1 MRREVEFE
9 FFFLTCL
16 ASPCLSFFIAIF
28 IQIHLEYTL
37 IPTPSQGTRSNY
49 TFIAFHKSIYLLIF
63 RLKIHHSAMME
74 NQENK
79 SISSRILHAFSRKDQ
94 RKYVIYFL
102 VATMLWLLGSWNISS
117 AWIILFVAIY
127 VLGEYH
133 SEVNKRKRRNL
144 RETSYEPNFSKIKTF
159 PIPPV
164 YLSESENAM
173 WLNNIINRMW
183 PFIEGM
189 ARMKIKENV
198 EPEIQK
204 KLPAALKTLY
214 FDKIELGQ
222 KPPFIG
228 NIKSYSRGSGAARAS
243 EFIMDVDVTYNGD
256 AQLKLT
262 LKNVK
267 LGISDFQIHGPL
279 RIILKP
285 LMSDQSIV
293 GGITLFFLKRPK
305 IAFNLTNL
313 LNVLDFPGLKKTLRG
328 IVDDVIASF
337 AVLPNRIAIP
347 LAGSV
352 NPGDLRYPIPEGLL
366 RVQRLEA
373 RELVKS
379 DFSLIGNAT
388 PDPYAILEV
397 GAQTF
402 RTEMKKN
409 DSNPTWEETFEAF
422 VDNSEGQEL
431 EVYLYDHD
439 LASKDSKLG
448 HVDFKI
454 HSVVKRGVQD
464 VWLPLEKAK
473 QGKVHL
479 QLEWFALSSDPLHF
493 RYTRENETVAVL
505 IVKLIKAQN
514 LPSRTRSVLARKIF
528 CRVSVGNTT
537 LDSFCS
543 YGEDPEWGQSLRF
556 LLTDPHEEAH
566 IEVTEGN
573 SNTSLG
579 STVFTVRKLIEEPEM
594 TLQDCFQLGTGSIVC
609 KFTLRALKA
618 VDTCDA
624 PTPLLIGRKFNGCL
638 DNGNYLQPADTP
650 TIVPEVEVQDEP
662 STSDSYS
669 SETTEKTSSNGS
681 SPSGSIADDTSNGQS
696 PEASVRDYLSRG
708 EVSLKLIYDHRRNRL
723 VVTVLNAK
731 NLSSSEPTSKTN
743 PYVQIKMLPSR
754 SKKSIRKTLSFAG
767 SLNPVF
773 NETFEYVIGLD
784 QLADKQLQVAV
795 KNERFV
801 QLPVKRRDLIG
812 CTSIRLCELSLSTG
826 VTMDCE
832 ISK

>member
-1 MRREVEFE
+1 
-9 FFFLTCL
+9 
-16 ASPCLSFFIAIF
+16 
-28 IQIHLEYTL
+28 
-37 IPTPSQGTRSNY
+37 
-49 TFIAFHKSIYLLIF
+49 
-63 RLKIHHSAMME
+63 
-74 NQENK
+74 
-79 SISSRILHAFSRKDQ
+79 
-94 RKYVIYFL
+94 
-102 VATMLWLLGSWNISS
+102 MLWLLGSWNISF
-117 AWIILFVAIY
+117 AWIILFLAIC

-133 SEVNKRKRRNL
+133 SEFNKRKRRNL
-144 RETSYEPNFSKIKTF
+144 RETSYEPNLSKIKTF

-189 ARMKIKENV
+189 ARKIIKDSV

-204 KLPAALKTLY
+204 KLPAVLKTLY

-228 NIKSYSRGSGAARAS
+228 NIRSYSRGSCSARAS
-243 EFIMDVDVTYNGD
+243 EFIMDVDLTYNGD

-262 LKNVK
+262 VKNVN

-285 LMSDQSIV
+285 LLTDQSIV
-293 GGITLFFLKRPK
+293 GGVTLFFLKRPK

-337 AVLPNRIAIP
+337 AAIPNRIAIP
-347 LAGSV
+347 LAASV
-352 NPGDLRYPIPEGLL
+352 DPSDLRYPIPEGLL
-366 RVQRLEA
+366 RVQMLEA

-379 DFSLIGNAT
+379 DFSLIGKAA

-402 RTEMKKN
+402 RTETKKN

-448 HVDFKI
+448 QVDFKI
-454 HSVVKRGVQD
+454 HSVVEGGGQD

-479 QLEWFALSSDPLHF
+479 QLDWFALSSDPLHF
-493 RYTRENETVAVL
+493 RYTKENETVAVL

-514 LPSRTRSVLARKIF
+514 LPRRTRSVLARKIF
-528 CRVSVGNTT
+528 CRISVGNTT

-543 YGEDPEWGQSLRF
+543 HGEDTEWGQSLRF

-566 IEVTEGN
+566 IEVMEGN
-573 SNTSLG
+573 GSNSLG
-579 STVFTVRKLIEEPEM
+579 SMVFTVRKLIEEPEM
-594 TLQDCFQLGTGSIVC
+594 TLQDCFRLQSGTGSIEC

-618 VDTCDA
+618 MDTCGA
-624 PTPLLIGRKFNGCL
+624 PTPLLMGRKFNACL
-638 DNGNYLQPADTP
+638 DNGNCLQRADTP
-650 TIVPEVEVQDEP
+650 TFAAEVEVQEEA
-662 STSDSYS
+662 STSEHSYS
-669 SETTEKTSSNGS
+669 SETTEKTSSSGS
-681 SPSGSIADDTSNGQS
+681 SPSGSIANDTSNG
-696 PEASVRDYLSRG
+696 PETSVRDYLSRG
-708 EVSLKLIYDHRRNRL
+708 EVWLKLIYDHRRNRL
-723 VVTVLNAK
+723 VVTVLNAT
-731 NLSSSEPTSKTN
+731 NLSSSEPKSKTN
-743 PYVQIKMLPSR
+743 PYVQLKMLPSH
-754 SKKSIRKTLSFAG
+754 SKKSIRKTCPIAG
-767 SLNPVF
+767 SLNPIF

-784 QLADKQLQVAV
+784 QLADKQLHVAV

-812 CTSIRLCELSLSTG
+812 RTAVKLCELSLSTG
-826 VTMDCE
+826 VTMNCE
-832 ISK
+832 ITK

>member
-1 MRREVEFE
+1 
-9 FFFLTCL
+9 
-16 ASPCLSFFIAIF
+16 
-28 IQIHLEYTL
+28 
-37 IPTPSQGTRSNY
+37 
-49 TFIAFHKSIYLLIF
+49 
-63 RLKIHHSAMME
+63 ME
-74 NQENK
+74 NQDNK
-79 SISSRILHAFSRKDQ
+79 SILWKIFHAFSRKDR
-94 RKYVIYFL
+94 RKYGVYFL
-102 VATMLWLLGSWNISS
+102 VATALWLLGSWNISF
-117 AWIILFVAIY
+117 AWIILFVGIY

-144 RETSYEPNFSKIKTF
+144 RETSHEPNLSKIKTF

-173 WLNNIINRMW
+173 WLNSVVNGMW

-189 ARMKIKENV
+189 AKGIIKDSV

-204 KLPAALKTLY
+204 KLPAALKTMY

-228 NIKSYSRGSGAARAS
+228 NIRSYSRGSCSARAT
-243 EFIMDVDVTYNGD
+243 EFIMDVDLTYNGD

-262 LKNVK
+262 VKNVK

-285 LMSDQSIV
+285 LMTDQSIV

-337 AVLPNRIAIP
+337 AVIPNRIAIP

-352 NPGDLRYPIPEGLL
+352 DPSDLRYPIPEGLL
-366 RVQRLEA
+366 RVQMLEA

-379 DFSLIGNAT
+379 DFSLLGKAT

-402 RTEMKKN
+402 RTETKKN

-439 LASKDSKLG
+439 LASKDTKLG

-454 HSVVKRGVQD
+454 HSVVKGGVQD

-479 QLEWFALSSDPLHF
+479 QLDWFSLSSDPLHF
-493 RYTRENETVAVL
+493 RYTKEHETVAVL
-505 IVKLIKAQN
+505 IIKLIKAQN
-514 LPSRTRSVLARKIF
+514 LPRHTRSVLARKIF
-528 CRVSVGNTT
+528 CSVSVGNTT

-543 YGEDPEWGQSLRF
+543 YGEDTEWGQSLRF

-566 IEVTEGN
+566 IDVMEGN
-573 SNTSLG
+573 SNSSLG
-579 STVFTVRKLIEEPEM
+579 SLVFSVRKLIEEPEM
-594 TLQDCFQLGTGSIVC
+594 TLQDCFQLQSGTGSIVC

-624 PTPLLIGRKFNGCL
+624 QTPLLMGRKFNACL
-638 DNGNYLQPADTP
+638 DNGNYLQRADTP
-650 TIVPEVEVQDEP
+650 TFAPEVEIQEEP
-662 STSDSYS
+662 STSEDSYS
-669 SETTEKTSSNGS
+669 SETTEKTSGNGS
-681 SPSGSIADDTSNGQS
+681 SPSGSIVDDTSNGQS
-696 PEASVRDYLSRG
+696 PEGSVRDYLSRG

-723 VVTVLNAK
+723 VVTILDAK
-731 NLSSSEPTSKTN
+731 NLSSSEPKSKTN
-743 PYVQIKMLPSR
+743 PYVQIKMLPSH
-754 SKKSIRKTLSFAG
+754 SKKSIHKTCSVAG
-767 SLNPVF
+767 RLNPIF

-801 QLPVKRRDLIG
+801 QLPGKRRDLIG
-812 CTSIRLCELSLSTG
+812 YTSIKLCELSLSTG
-826 VTMDCE
+826 VTMNCE
-832 ISK
+832 ITK